1 MIKLSAFIRKL
12 RQNSSGATLME
23 FGLVAGPLMMILLG
37 IMDIGYRG
45 YLDTLAKSKLHEIAR
60 QATTGGLT
68 EAQIKQAVE
77 DGLDPVLLSD
87 ANVDVEVVSY
97 FDFTSVGKP
106 EKITIDN
113 NDDGALDSGDCYLDA
128 NGNDTFDVDFGT
140 TGTGGPDDIVNYTV
154 TITSPRLF
162 PLAKLIGGENNIT
175 VTNSTALRNQPFGA
189 QNTIPEICE
198 P

>member
-1 MIKLSAFIRKL
+1 MIKLTKLIRRL
-12 RQNSSGATLME
+12 RNNENGATLME

-37 IMDIGYRG
+37 IMDLGYRG

-60 QATTGGLT
+60 EATTGGLSV
-68 EAQIKQAVE
+68 AQVTTAVE
-77 DGLDPVLLSD
+77 DGLEPLLVNG
-87 ANVDVEVVSY
+87 ATVDVEVVSY
-97 FDFTSVGKP
+97 FDFTNVGKP

-113 NDDGALDSGDCYLDA
+113 NSDGLLDSGDCYLDG
-128 NGNDTFDVDFGT
+128 NGNDTFDVDYGRS
-140 TGTGGPDDIVNYTV
+140 GTGGPDDIVNYTITV
-154 TITSPRLF
+154 TSPRLF
-162 PLAKLIGGENNIT
+162 PLAKLIGGDPEII

>member
-1 MIKLSAFIRKL
+1 MITLSTLVNNL
-12 RQNSSGATLME
+12 RQNTRGATVME

-60 QATTGGLT
+60 QATTGGLSV
-68 EAQIKQAVE
+68 AQIKTAVE
-77 DGLDPVLLSD
+77 DGLDPVLLSG

-106 EKITIDN
+106 EKITTDN
-113 NDDGALDSGDCYLDA
+113 DGDGALDSGDCYLDA

-140 TGTGGPDDIVNYTV
+140 SGTGGPDDIVNYTI

-162 PLAKLIGGENNIT
+162 PLAKLIGGDETIS